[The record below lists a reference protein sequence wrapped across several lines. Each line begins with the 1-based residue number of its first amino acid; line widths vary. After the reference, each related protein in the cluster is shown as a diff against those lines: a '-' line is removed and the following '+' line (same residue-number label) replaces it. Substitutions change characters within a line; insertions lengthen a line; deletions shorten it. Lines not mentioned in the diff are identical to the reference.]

1 MKNEIVAHNDLKIRI
16 EEDFFNS
23 ADSNKLLKKFI
34 SKLPWESMIIKMFG
48 KDTKIPRLQCWI
60 GDEGCEYKYSGKQLN
75 RQIWS
80 PDLMMIRK
88 KIYEK
93 LKIDFNSVLANYYRD
108 GKDSMGWHSDD
119 EKELGPDPTIASI
132 SFGSERDLVFRNKIT
147 KETIA
152 IPQTNGCLILIDG
165 KTQKNWQHS
174 IKKTQ
179 KVIGPRINLTFRNII
194 NKNNFKDF

>member
-1 MKNEIVAHNDLKIRI
+1 MENEIVAHNDLKIRI

-23 ADSNKLLKKFI
+23 VDSKKLLKKFI

-60 GDEGCEYKYSGKQLN
+60 GDEGCEYRYSGKQLN

-80 PDLMMIRK
+80 QDLIMIRK
-88 KIYEK
+88 KIYEE
-93 LKIDFNSVLANYYRD
+93 LNIDFNSVLANYYRD

-119 EKELGPDPTIASI
+119 EKELGPNPTIASI
-132 SFGSERDLVFRNKIT
+132 SFGSERDLVFRNKIS
-147 KETIA
+147 KETLA
-152 IPQTNGCLILIDG
+152 IPQTNGSLILIDG
-165 KTQKNWQHS
+165 ETQKNWQHS

-179 KVIGPRINLTFRNII
+179 KLIGPRINLTFRNII
-194 NKNNFKDF
+194 IKDNF

>member
-23 ADSNKLLKKFI
+23 IDSNKLLKKFI

-60 GDEGCEYKYSGKQLN
+60 GDEGCEYRYSGKQLN

-80 PDLMMIRK
+80 QDLIMIRK
-88 KIYEK
+88 KIYEE

-194 NKNNFKDF
+194 NKNNF

>member
-23 ADSNKLLKKFI
+23 VDSNKLLKKFI
-34 SKLPWESMIIKMFG
+34 SKLPWESMMIKIFG
-48 KDTKIPRLQCWI
+48 RDTKIPRLQCWI
-60 GDEGCEYKYSGKQLN
+60 GDEGCEYSYSGKQLS
-75 RQIWS
+75 RQIWNQ
-80 PDLMMIRK
+80 DLIMIRK
-88 KIYEK
+88 KIYQE

-108 GKDSMGWHSDD
+108 GKDSMGWHSDN
-119 EKELGPDPTIASI
+119 EKELGPNPTIASI

-147 KETIA
+147 KETLT

-165 KTQKNWQHS
+165 ETQRNWQHS

-179 KVIGPRINLTFRNII
+179 KLIGPRINLTFRNII
-194 NKNNFKDF
+194 NKNNF

>member
-23 ADSNKLLKKFI
+23 VDSNKLLKKFI

-48 KDTKIPRLQCWI
+48 KDRKIPRLQCWI
-60 GDEGCEYKYSGKQLN
+60 GDEGCEYRYSGKQLN

-80 PDLMMIRK
+80 QDLIMIRK
-88 KIYEK
+88 KIYKE

-119 EKELGPDPTIASI
+119 EKELGPNPTIASI
-132 SFGSERDLVFRNKIT
+132 SFGSERDLVFRNKIS
-147 KETIA
+147 KETLA
-152 IPQTNGCLILIDG
+152 IPQTSGCLILIDG
-165 KTQKNWQHS
+165 ETQRNWQHS

-194 NKNNFKDF
+194 NKNNF